1 MIMRLTGLV
10 TPIFL
15 AVMLAVAT
23 IPAQGQTAAEPAT
36 SATAAP
42 ISASAAS
49 IQRGYILSQT
59 CAFCHGLENYII
71 PYPTR
76 HVPLIGGQH
85 AEYVISAL
93 NEYAEKHRSFPTMKA
108 QAASLTQKQIHD
120 IAAFISSIGTKKVT
134 NGNAKAPAFA
144 ATCAAC
150 HGARGVSTNPQYPS
164 LAGQH
169 EDYLLLSLKE
179 YKSGKRKN
187 ATMNAMAAPLTL
199 EQMKKLA
206 YYFSQQPSALELM
219 PLPGPQ

>member
-1 MIMRLTGLV
+1 MRLTGLV

-15 AVMLAVAT
+15 AAMLAVAT
-23 IPAQGQTAAEPAT
+23 TPALGQTTPAPAT
-36 SATAAP
+36 NATAAP
-42 ISASAAS
+42 ASGSAAS
-49 IQRGYILSQT
+49 IQRGKILSQT

-76 HVPLIGGQH
+76 HVPLIGDQH
-85 AEYVISAL
+85 AKYIISAL
-93 NEYAEKHRSFPTMKA
+93 KEYASKDRSFPTMKA
-108 QAASLTQKQIHD
+108 QAASLTDKQIHD
-120 IAAFISSIGTKKVT
+120 IAAYLSNIGHPKVT
-134 NGNAKAPAFA
+134 NGNTKAPSFA
-144 ATCAAC
+144 ASCAAC
-150 HGARGVSTNPQYPS
+150 HGARGVSTNPEYPS

-169 EDYLLLSLKE
+169 EDYLLLALKE

-199 EQMKKLA
+199 AQMKKLA